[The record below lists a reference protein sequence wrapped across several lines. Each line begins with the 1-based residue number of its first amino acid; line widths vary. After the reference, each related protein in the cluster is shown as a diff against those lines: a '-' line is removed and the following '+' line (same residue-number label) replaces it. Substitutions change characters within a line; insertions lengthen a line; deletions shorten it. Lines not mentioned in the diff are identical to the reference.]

1 MISAGIALNVQA
13 ISNPR
18 FPLAESEGKNLMKLY
33 LNDVG
38 ILSGILYGSNIR
50 AILDDER
57 SINLGSVYESVV
69 ASELIAHGYRL
80 FYYDNRSKGEVDYL
94 IDDYESLFAVPIE
107 VKSSKDYTVHSALN
121 GFVSNEEYH
130 IQKAFVLSNERL
142 ISHRGKITYLP
153 IYFIMF
159 FRNEPLDDRN
169 LLL

>member
-1 MISAGIALNVQA
+1 
-13 ISNPR
+13 
-18 FPLAESEGKNLMKLY
+18 MKLY